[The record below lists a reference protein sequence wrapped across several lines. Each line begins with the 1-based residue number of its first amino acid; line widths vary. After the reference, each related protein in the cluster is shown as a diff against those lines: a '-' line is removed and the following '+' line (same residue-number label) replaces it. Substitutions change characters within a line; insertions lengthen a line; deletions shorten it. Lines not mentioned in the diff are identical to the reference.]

1 MSCVYAGSRTLLA
14 LAEQGYAPKFFTYV
28 DKAGRP
34 TWAVLFIIAFFPIAY
49 ANCADVGTQIF
60 DCKPDPILDARINFG
75 D

>member
-34 TWAVLFIIAFFPIAY
+34 LWALAAIIAFFPI
-49 ANCADVGTQIF
+49 CQSF
-60 DCKPDPILDARINFG
+60 PLQKAR
-75 D
+75 